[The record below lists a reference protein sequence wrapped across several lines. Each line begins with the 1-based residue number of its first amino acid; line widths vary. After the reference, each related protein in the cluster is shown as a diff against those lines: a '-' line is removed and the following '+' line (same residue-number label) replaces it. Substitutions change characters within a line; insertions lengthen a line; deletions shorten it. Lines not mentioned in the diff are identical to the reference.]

1 MRQKIKIL
9 LADDDPVLR
18 RLLPSQISS
27 DDFEFS
33 TAESAK
39 TVLSKLKEDDFDIVL
54 LDVNLPDISGIEI
67 LPAIRQTEN
76 APEVIMLTA
85 DKSLQTGIEAMR
97 RGAIDYITKPA
108 NPEEVETFIRKAVEK
123 RRLVLE
129 NQRFRVVVRQQTQN
143 LVVEPVHQSP
153 LMKQIFSQ
161 AEKVAKIDTTLL
173 ITGESGTGKDVLA
186 RWVHSH
192 SARADSPL
200 ISVNCGA
207 LPENL
212 FESEFFGYE
221 RGSFTGATTQ
231 KIGLIEAADGST
243 LFLDEI
249 GEMPLTMQVKLLHFL
264 ENGNFRRVGA
274 TRDRQS
280 DVRVIAATNKNLPD
294 EVREKRFRTDL
305 YYRLNVIAFYM
316 PPLRERL
323 EDLSALMDFFLEKLR
338 VQFNRP
344 RLELSETAKRQIK
357 NHAWQGNIRELRNTL
372 ERTAALSPND
382 FIEEIYG
389 LENQNFTPASQTVLP
404 DSPPVTIAELEK
416 RHILQIL
423 KDVGGHREKAAVIL
437 GITSRTLYR
446 KLNEYDIE
454 TDKMS

>member
-39 TVLSKLKEDDFDIVL
+39 TVLSKLKEEDFDIVL